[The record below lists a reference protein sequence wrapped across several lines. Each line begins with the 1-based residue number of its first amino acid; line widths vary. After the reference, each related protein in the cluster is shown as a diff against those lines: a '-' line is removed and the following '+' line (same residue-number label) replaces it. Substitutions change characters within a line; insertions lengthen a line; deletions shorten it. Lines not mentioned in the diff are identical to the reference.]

1 MILGNGM
8 FMHQSEPMSI
18 SLVKCVHGGVR
29 NLWVTNL
36 TTGEVVNKIGLNGAY
51 SRPIGF
57 AADGGF
63 VMSGFSD
70 AYGYVLWSLPDVMVG
85 QNEAQM
91 WSKSIETSMLL
102 SGCAVN
108 KTMTV
113 SWSVNHRTVY
123 VDDFWLEK
131 DIDAT
136 EAEQGKEMPSQT
148 VEDGEVE

>member
-1 MILGNGM
+1 M
-8 FMHQSEPMSI
+8 
-18 SLVKCVHGGVR
+18 
-29 NLWVTNL
+29 WVTNL
-36 TTGEVVNKIGLNGAY
+36 TTGQVVNRIGLNAAY

-57 AADGGF
+57 AVEGGF
-63 VMSGFSD
+63 LMSGFSD
-70 AYGYVLWSLPDVMVG
+70 AFRYVLWCLTDVMVC

-102 SGCAVN
+102 SGCTMN

-113 SWSVNHRTVY
+113 SWSTNHRTVY